1 MTTLEIRVFGTLVME
16 RDGQPLDRFPS
27 RQVKGL
33 LSYLLLNRDT
43 VHPREHLAGLFWG
56 DLDDRRAR
64 HCLNTALWR
73 LHRIL
78 APPDADHDPYLRVD
92 AHSIGFNTSS
102 DFRLDLADFEQYCA
116 RAEHAGRTS
125 RDLQAQLFRQAVDLH
140 AGDLLT
146 YCYEDWCLIERE
158 RVQRLYLRAL
168 GFLMSY
174 HAERDD
180 YPIGIDYAHRILAV
194 DPLRE
199 EVHRDLIDMHL
210 ASRQPAKALRRYH
223 ICEEILQRELGIE
236 PMVETKSRFDKI
248 MAASGTVSTVEM
260 ATGRSSSLAGAP
272 NSTPMDMDVDVDV
285 DVDLAQLMSQLD
297 AAAASFERAY
307 SDLRQAMATV
317 QQATRAMQ
325 AAQRGDELAGAR
337 SGAREPS
344 RRAAAPAAAPRQRT
358 PRRSPEPVLPHA

>member
-43 VHPREHLAGLFWG
+43 LHPREHLAGLFWG

-102 DFRLDLADFEQYCA
+102 EFRLDLADFEQYCA
-116 RAEHAGRTS
+116 RAEQAGRTS

-146 YCYEDWCLIERE
+146 DCYEDWCLIERE

-168 GFLMSY
+168 GFLMSH
-174 HAERDD
+174 HAERGD
-180 YPIGIDYAHRILAV
+180 YEVGIDYAHRILAI

-210 ASRQPAKALRRYH
+210 AARQPADALRRYH

-236 PMVETKSRFDKI
+236 PMVETKSRLDKI
-248 MAASGTVSTVEM
+248 IAASGTASTLEI
-260 ATGRSSSLAGAP
+260 AAGRSSSSGVGR
-272 NSTPMDMDVDVDV
+272 VDTSP
-285 DVDLAQLMSQLD
+285 DLAELLSQLD
-297 AAAASFERAY
+297 VAAASFERAY
-307 SDLRQAMATV
+307 AELRDVMAAV
-317 QQATRAMQ
+317 KRATGDFQ
-325 AAQRGDELAGAR
+325 SAQSRGEPAR
-337 SGAREPS
+337 WKSTDRTPS
-344 RRAAAPAAAPRQRT
+344 RRSAT
-358 PRRSPEPVLPHA
+358 PVEGSRRSPGRVLPRA

>member
-33 LSYLLLNRDT
+33 LSYLLLNRET

-92 AHSIGFNTSS
+92 AHSIGFNTNSE
-102 DFRLDLADFEQYCA
+102 FRLDLADFEQYCA
-116 RAEHAGRTS
+116 RAEQAGRTS
-125 RDLQAQLFRQAVDLH
+125 RDLQAHLFRQAVDLH

-146 YCYEDWCLIERE
+146 DCYEDWCLIERE

-174 HAERDD
+174 HAERHDHE
-180 YPIGIDYAHRILAV
+180 IGIDYAHRILAI

-210 ASRQPAKALRRYH
+210 ASRQPAEALRRYH

-236 PMVETKSRFDKI
+236 PMLETKSRFDKI

-260 ATGRSSSLAGAP
+260 AAGRSSSFTGAP
-272 NSTPMDMDVDVDV
+272 DSTPRET
-285 DVDLAQLMSQLD
+285 DLAQLLTQLD

-307 SDLRQAMATV
+307 ADLREAMTAV
-317 QQATRAMQ
+317 RQATRDMQ
-325 AAQRGDELAGAR
+325 AAQRGDEPADAR
-337 SGAREPS
+337 TRGRAPS
-344 RRAAAPAAAPRQRT
+344 RRETASALAPRRRA